1 MAESVAKRLKVSA
14 QTAGPVIG
22 THNGY
27 FHADEALAVYML
39 RMLPTYQH
47 SPIVRTRDA
56 AVLATCH
63 TVVDVGGEYDAE
75 RNRYDHHQRGFDVK
89 FGGRQATKLSSAGL
103 VFVHFGRAIVAQ
115 RMGEGVEQDAP
126 QVGLVHDK
134 LYQAFIE
141 PLDAHDNGVA
151 VYDTQALAA
160 AGVTKRFS
168 DAGFSLAAMVSRLN
182 GNWNDVRPDD
192 AAESQRQEDACFMAA
207 SKRMGEE
214 FERDLDYYVSAWLPA
229 RAIVEQAYAQ
239 RHSVDARGRVLV
251 FDAGAAAPPWKDHL
265 FTLEEEQGA
274 EAEPILYVLSPE
286 NANPGSKWRIQCVPV
301 AKDSFESRKPLP
313 EAWRGLRDEELDAV
327 AGIPGGV
334 FVHNAGFV
342 GGNKTFDGVKQMA
355 LKALAL

>member
-1 MAESVAKRLKVSA
+1 MAESLAKRLKVSA

-27 FHADEALAVYML
+27 FHADEALAVHML

-47 SPIVRTRDA
+47 SPVVRTRDA

-75 RNRYDHHQRGFDVK
+75 RNRYDHHQRGFDVT
-89 FGGRQATKLSSAGL
+89 FAGRTATKLSSAGL
-103 VFVHFGRAIVAQ
+103 VFVHFGHAIIAQ

-126 QVGLVHDK
+126 QVGMVHQK

-151 VYDTQALAA
+151 AYDGKALAA
-160 AGVTKRFS
+160 AGISKRFS
-168 DAGFSLAAMVSRLN
+168 DAGFTLGAMVARLN
-182 GNWNDVRPDD
+182 RNWNDARPDD

-207 SKRMGEE
+207 SKRIGEE
-214 FERDLDYYVSAWLPA
+214 FERDLDYYISAWLPA
-229 RAIVEQAYAQ
+229 RAIVEQAYSQ
-239 RHSVDARGRVLV
+239 RHALDPRGRVIV
-251 FDAGAAAPPWKDHL
+251 FAAGAVAPPWKDHL
-265 FTLEEEQGA
+265 FTLEEEQDPA
-274 EAEPILYVLSPE
+274 TEPVLYALNPE
-286 NANPGSKWRIQCVPV
+286 NTSEGSKWRIQCVPV

-313 EAWRGLRDEELDAV
+313 EAWRGLRDQELDAV
-327 AGIPGGV
+327 TGIPRGV

-342 GGNKTFDGVKQMA
+342 GGNCTFEGVKQMA
-355 LKALAL
+355 LKALAS